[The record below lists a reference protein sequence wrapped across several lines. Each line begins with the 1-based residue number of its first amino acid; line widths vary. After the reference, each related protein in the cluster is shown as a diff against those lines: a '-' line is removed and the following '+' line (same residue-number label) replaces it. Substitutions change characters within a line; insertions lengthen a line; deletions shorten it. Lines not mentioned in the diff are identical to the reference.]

1 MANTNGRKPNPN
13 VQRISIS
20 MPDQTRRDIR
30 IASAVEGM
38 SEGEWCVMVLN
49 KAADV
54 AIPDEV
60 KAAMKA
66 KARAKAKARREA

>member
-1 MANTNGRKPNPN
+1 MADENGRKPNPN
-13 VQRISIS
+13 IQRISIS
-20 MPDQTRRDIR
+20 MEDQTRRNIR
-30 IASAVEGM
+30 IAAAVENM
-38 SEGEWCVMVLN
+38 SEGERCVMVLN

-66 KARAKAKARREA
+66 KSRKKAKEAR

>member
-1 MANTNGRKPNPN
+1 MANENGRKPNPN

-20 MPDQTRRDIR
+20 MPDETRRNIR
-30 IASAVEGM
+30 IAAAVENM
-38 SEGEWCVMVLN
+38 SEGEWCIEVLN
-49 KAADV
+49 RAAEV

-66 KARAKAKARREA
+66 KARAKARRER